1 MAPDPSFW
9 LHPAVWAAASFLV
22 VFLAAGLLLL
32 DRPRKWWFLV
42 AAAVA
47 AFILFDISGLL
58 GFLAAFA
65 LRLWRAHAV
74 LKKEASDKKDA
85 ARGRPVRQSKHRKSG

>member
-32 DRPRKWWFLV
+32 DRPRKWFVLV
-42 AAAVA
+42 VAAVA
-47 AFILFDISGLL
+47 AFVLFDIFGLAGFLSAL
-58 GFLAAFA
+58 GFK
-65 LRLWRAHAV
+65 LWRAQAD
-74 LKKEASDKKDA
+74 LKKGKLDKDT
-85 ARGRPVRQSKHRKSG
+85 VRVRLPRQNKHRKNG